1 MAARKASEGDAVD
14 SRRID
19 LQIRAIVVTY
29 RIERR
34 RRDSLVMEAF
44 RARAR
49 SLLDGLEDEA
59 RGHPDLEARVFE
71 ARHEVDADESP
82 TTTDHRS
89 P

>member
-1 MAARKASEGDAVD
+1 MPARKASEGDAVD

-34 RRDSLVMEAF
+34 RRDSLVMEEF

-49 SLLDGLEDEA
+49 SLLDSLEDEA
-59 RGHPDLEARVFE
+59 RGHPNLEAQLFE
-71 ARHEVDADESP
+71 ARQEVDADESP
-82 TTTDHRS
+82 STSDRRS
-89 P
+89 T